1 MFVMTVT
8 RTLAFASL
16 TLSAF
21 ALAACGQPADAPAE
35 SGDTASVGGGASA
48 PADAVTFASLTG
60 DSAKGETV
68 YNQCRACHSVE
79 PDRNGVG
86 PSLHGVV
93 GRVSGA
99 VPGYAYSE
107 ANKAGHLTWT
117 PEVLFNYLENPSRM
131 VQGTKMS
138 FMLRDPQQRADVI
151 AYLETLK

>member
-1 MFVMTVT
+1 MTVT
-8 RTLAFASL
+8 RPLAFVSL
-16 TLSAF
+16 ALSAF
-21 ALAACGQPADAPAE
+21 ALAACGQPADSPADGGAPA
-35 SGDTASVGGGASA
+35 DTASAEA
-48 PADAVTFASLTG
+48 PAAAPAAVTFASLTG
-60 DSAKGETV
+60 DAAKGETV

-79 PDRNGVG
+79 PGRNGVG

-107 ANKAGHLTWT
+107 ANKQGHLTWT

>member
-1 MFVMTVT
+1 MTVI
-8 RTLAFASL
+8 RKLAFASL
-16 TLSAF
+16 AVSALG
-21 ALAACGQPADAPAE
+21 LAACGQPADSDSAA
-35 SGDTASVGGGASA
+35 DAASSA
-48 PADAVTFASLTG
+48 PADSAPEAAAVTFASLTG
-60 DSAKGETV
+60 DAAKGETV